1 MLTTLALSI
10 LIFGA
15 VILTLVLILNVAS
28 AKLVPAGTVKI
39 SVNGG
44 EKVIE
49 TKPGTNLLSALM
61 EEDIYLPS
69 ACGGGGS
76 CAMCKCQIFEGGGD
90 VLPTEEGH
98 LSRTEKKEQV
108 RLSCQVKVKNDME
121 VGVPE
126 EVFGIKRYRT
136 LVRSNDNVATFIKE
150 LVLDIQDGKTL
161 DFKNGGYIQIEIP
174 EYKCKFSDFDVEDQ
188 YRTDWDNF
196 KLWDISM
203 DNKEECFRAYSMA
216 NHPAEGQMVMLNVR
230 IATPPPT
237 ERGGTKYALPPG
249 VASTYIFNLKAGDEV
264 YVSGPYGE
272 FFIQETQREMVF
284 IGGGAG
290 MAPMRSHLFHLFHTE
305 QTKRKCSFWYGARSR
320 REMFYD
326 DQFKDIQS
334 KFPNFDYHVAL
345 SNATDECQWDGYTGF
360 IHQVLLDNY
369 LNDHDDPGDVEY
381 YLCGPPMMNKSVLEM
396 LDDLGVEPEMIRLDD
411 FGG

>member
-10 LIFGA
+10 LIFGG

-49 TKPGTNLLSALM
+49 TQPGTNLLSALM

-174 EYKCKFSDFDVEDQ
+174 EYKCSFNDFDVEDQ

-237 ERGGTKYALPPG
+237 ERGGTKYTLPPG

-272 FFIQETQREMVF
+272 FFIQETEREMVF

-290 MAPMRSHLFHLFHTE
+290 MAPMRSHLFHLFQTE
-305 QTKRKCSFWYGARSR
+305 KQNVSVLWYGARSR

-326 DQFKDIQS
+326 EQFKDIES
-334 KFPNFDYHVAL
+334 KFSNFDYHVAL
-345 SNATDECQWDGYTGF
+345 SNATDECEWDGYTGF

-381 YLCGPPMMNKSVLEM
+381 YLCGPPMMNQSVLQM